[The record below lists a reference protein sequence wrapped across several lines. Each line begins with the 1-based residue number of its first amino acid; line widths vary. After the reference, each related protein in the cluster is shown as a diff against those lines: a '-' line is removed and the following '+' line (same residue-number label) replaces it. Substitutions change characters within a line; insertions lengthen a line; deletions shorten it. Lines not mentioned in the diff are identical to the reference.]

1 MNQETT
7 RQINAIEKIIDDL
20 TGAFIFDRTEQGNDY
35 WFEVIENLQKVMKE
49 LKEVQ
54 KWNTTKT

>member
-54 KWNTTKT
+54 K